1 MKELFFSLEGRI
13 GRGRWWFGVLI
24 LLVAQLVVFGALAM
38 LGLYSTD
45 PEQQLTL
52 GNGVVQL
59 AVSAVFVWMSVCLT
73 GKRWHDRD
81 KSTWWMLIA
90 LVPVIGWIWQLVE
103 CGLLKGTDGE
113 NRFGPDPVG

>member
-52 GNGVVQL
+52 GNGLVQL

-81 KSTWWMLIA
+81 KSPWWMLIA

-113 NRFGPDPVG
+113 NRFGPDPLG